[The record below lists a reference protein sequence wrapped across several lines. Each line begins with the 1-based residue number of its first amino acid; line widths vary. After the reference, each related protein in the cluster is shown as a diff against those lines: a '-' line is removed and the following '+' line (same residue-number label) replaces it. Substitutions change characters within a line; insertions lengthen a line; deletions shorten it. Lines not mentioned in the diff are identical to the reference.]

1 MTDWS
6 SWIQEFINEVATSVA
21 IIERDW
27 EGKIVVSACNEA
39 FFQMTGGR
47 DRGRSPLSCA
57 VRRYGAKVRVAGT
70 SRKG

>member
-39 FFQMTGGR
+39 FF
-47 DRGRSPLSCA
+47 
-57 VRRYGAKVRVAGT
+57 K
-70 SRKG
+70 